1 MKGFKAFNKDMKCHG
16 FQYEEGKTYEFP
28 RAIVCQEGAHFC
40 INPLDCLNYYD
51 LVSSE
56 FHEVE
61 SLPDAKTQKNTD
73 DSKVSTTK
81 IKIGARLG
89 IKGFVEAAVNFLLE
103 NSTQFIR
110 GIESEL
116 AASGDYPKLAA
127 SGDYSKLAA
136 SGDCSKLA
144 ASGKCSKLAAS
155 GDSSSLAASGDYSK
169 LAASGYS
176 SSLTA
181 SGYYSKLA
189 ASGDSSKLAASGKC
203 SKLAASGD
211 YSKLELNGQDSVGA
225 NIGMK
230 GIIKGKTGNWI
241 TLAEWKY
248 DQDIDRHTPIC
259 VKSAQIDGKTL
270 KEDVWYTLKKGAFV
284 EVE

>member
-127 SGDYSKLAA
+127 SGDYSKLA
-136 SGDCSKLA
+136 
-144 ASGKCSKLAAS
+144 
-155 GDSSSLAASGDYSK
+155 
-169 LAASGYS
+169 
-176 SSLTA
+176 
-181 SGYYSKLA
+181 
-189 ASGDSSKLAASGKC
+189 
-203 SKLAASGD
+203 
-211 YSKLELNGQDSVGA
+211 
-225 NIGMK
+225 
-230 GIIKGKTGNWI
+230 
-241 TLAEWKY
+241 
-248 DQDIDRHTPIC
+248 
-259 VKSAQIDGKTL
+259 
-270 KEDVWYTLKKGAFV
+270 
-284 EVE
+284 